1 MAQRREQCGATLK
14 AQLRPLYSE
23 AFGIAARAVAEDE
36 RENWAK
42 AKSLYETAAR
52 LADALSKLESDERKL
67 EVLAEKR
74 NEYLDRAKDLHA
86 ILSASQLS
94 NGSIQSPSSE
104 DVSAEGEAMRRCGS
118 TSGPGSRR
126 PSDAHA
132 GPVMGIS
139 PEPASPRFRSP
150 VSAKSLT
157 ETSARGSS
165 PTFSQS
171 GQSLNTCHTSAY
183 SPAEVQVL
191 RKSSYI
197 NGKVF
202 LPWSED
208 DGKEQPRTGRLYVD
222 SDGPLVLSPHQKLR
236 FAEWRR
242 AGEIWGTV
250 MVHPQKTARIVQD
263 VVTDCSVV
271 ASLSVGIVYERQ
283 FNKKLVTSM
292 IFPQTSDAVP
302 LYNPEGKYIVK
313 LILNGVARR
322 VVVDDFLPVDRQSS
336 PLCAFSEDG
345 SIWPGILEKAYLKVW
360 GGYGFP
366 GSNSGIDLHA
376 MTGWIPENVFFKDP
390 SFHEAQFFQRLKNGL
405 HSGNALITLGTPAM
419 MAQCTKDLGLV
430 AGHAYSVVDA
440 TEVIGVGKKSVPTL
454 VVRNPWRQLRAQS
467 PGIQKPQVLAN
478 ESSGILSIPF
488 ADICQWFD
496 TAHVNWNPQMWAH
509 RHTLH
514 SSWPSSGPRN
524 DAFNLG
530 DNPQY
535 ALEVDVHDVRLAAV
549 WILLTKHVTQTEEN
563 TDYLTLHVYN
573 GTEGH
578 KVYYPEPP
586 FVRGV
591 YINNPHIL
599 VKFTSPVGISKY
611 TIVLSQHEKSI
622 RALEYT
628 FTVYA
633 MSPFRVQE
641 VADVCPHVY
650 RFSGGWTESTGG
662 GSMNHASFALNPQY
676 IIELTCPSTITITL
690 DAPKDLTVS
699 LKVMGGCPDK
709 LRWTDD
715 HVVHSSGDYRRGFC
729 VIKNAA
735 LEAGRYTIVPSTFE
749 AKCQGAFVLSV
760 HTSSPAVVRARSA

>member
-1 MAQRREQCGATLK
+1 MAQRREQSSAALK
-14 AQLRPLYSE
+14 TQLRPLYSE

-36 RENWAK
+36 RENWTN

-52 LADALSKLESDERKL
+52 LADALSKLEIDERKL

-74 NEYLDRAKDLHA
+74 IEYLDRAKDLHA
-86 ILSASQLS
+86 IVSASQSS
-94 NGSIQSPSSE
+94 NGSFQSASDE
-104 DVSAEGEAMRRCGS
+104 NVSAEGTLTAEAS
-118 TSGPGSRR
+118 QIKSGPGSRR
-126 PSDAHA
+126 RSDAHA
-132 GPVMGIS
+132 GPVMVGILPNPVS
-139 PEPASPRFRSP
+139 PTFRRPA
-150 VSAKSLT
+150 SAKSLT
-157 ETSARGSS
+157 DTASRGSS
-165 PTFSQS
+165 MTLNQNC
-171 GQSLNTCHTSAY
+171 QNLNTCHTTAY

-197 NGKVF
+197 NGKMY
-202 LPWSED
+202 LPWSDD
-208 DGKEQPRTGRLYVD
+208 DGKEQARTGRLYVD
-222 SDGPLVLSPHQKLR
+222 SDGPLALSPHQKLR

-242 AGEIWGTV
+242 AGDIWGTV
-250 MVHPQKTARIVQD
+250 MVHPSKTARIVQD

-283 FNKKLVTSM
+283 FSKKLLTSM
-292 IFPQTSDAVP
+292 IFPQTNDAVP
-302 LYNPEGKYIVK
+302 LYNSEGKYIVK

-322 VVVDDFLPVDRQSS
+322 VVVDDFLPVDRQAS

-390 SFHEAQFFQRLKNGL
+390 CLHEAQFFQRLKNGL
-405 HSGNALITLGTPAM
+405 HSGNALITLGTPAT
-419 MAQCTKDLGLV
+419 MAESTKDLGLV

-440 TEVIGVGKKSVPTL
+440 TEVLRAGLKPVPTL
-454 VVRNPWRQLRAQS
+454 VVRNPWRKLRPQS

-488 ADICQWFD
+488 ADICKWFD

-514 SSWPSSGPRN
+514 SSWLSAGPRN

-549 WILLTKHVTQTEEN
+549 WILLTKHVTRTEEN

-573 GTEGH
+573 GTEGR

-586 FVRGV
+586 YVRGV

-599 VKFTSPVGISKY
+599 
-611 TIVLSQHEKSI
+611 LSQHEKSI

-641 VADVCPHVY
+641 VADLCPHVY
-650 RFSGGWTESTGG
+650 RFSGGWTESTSG
-662 GSMNHASFALNPQY
+662 GSMNHASFARNPQY
-676 IIELTCPSTITITL
+676 VIELACPCTISITL
-690 DAPKDLTVS
+690 DAPKDLAVN
-699 LKVMGGCPDK
+699 LKIMGGCPDQ

-729 VIKNAA
+729 VIKNAS

-749 AKCQGAFVLSV
+749 ASCQGNFALSV
-760 HTSSPAVVRARSA
+760 HTSSPVVVRARSD